1 MDVEMGRKL
10 ADILD
15 EMPVLCRLVFF
26 TMDVVEDRI
35 STTRPSP

>member
-10 ADILD
+10 ADIQD
-15 EMPVLCRLVFF
+15 EMPVRCRLVRF

>member
-10 ADILD
+10 ADIQD
-15 EMPVLCRLVFF
+15 EVSVLYRMVFF